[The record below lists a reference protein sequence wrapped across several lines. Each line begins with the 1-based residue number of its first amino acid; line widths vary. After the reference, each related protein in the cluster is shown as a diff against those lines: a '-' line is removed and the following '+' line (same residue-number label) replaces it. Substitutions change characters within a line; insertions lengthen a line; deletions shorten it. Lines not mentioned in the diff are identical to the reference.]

1 MLPQTAVG
9 LTAAVY
15 VFKKQTKSVA
25 QKWALRTQLAQLV
38 LTKHAGGTVS
48 SVRIGDHRL
57 FLDPQYLNSKMKR
70 RSSIL
75 ILLILLIMLAI
86 IAGLIYSLQHYYEKA
101 GIEPSALQK
110 LDIIGWSMILSITIG
125 ITMSVVL
132 MRHLIMKLLSG
143 RPKIFNLSMKAPY
156 GSKVGAILSG
166 VAFFP
171 VALFVGFIVGG
182 NLGGGLLEMLLGESK
197 VWIMVGIGLGIFIV
211 IVSMD
216 SIAVLIGFLIG
227 GFLEMML
234 RKVRE

>member
-1 MLPQTAVG
+1 
-9 LTAAVY
+9 
-15 VFKKQTKSVA
+15 
-25 QKWALRTQLAQLV
+25 
-38 LTKHAGGTVS
+38 
-48 SVRIGDHRL
+48 
-57 FLDPQYLNSKMKR
+57 MKR
-70 RSSIL
+70 RASI
-75 ILLILLIMLAI
+75 LILLIMLAI
-86 IAGLIYSLQHYYEKA
+86 VAGLIYSLQHYYEKA

-125 ITMSVVL
+125 ITMSIVL

-171 VALFVGFIVGG
+171 VALFFGFIVGG
-182 NLGGGLLEMLLGESK
+182 NLGGGLIEMLLGESK
-197 VWIMVGIGLGIFIV
+197 VWIMIGIGLGIFIV

-216 SIAVLIGFLIG
+216 SIAVLIGFFIG